1 MFFINFPKIPQSL
14 ISHCIFT
21 HLKVKIGHNTQ
32 ELNLEYTFT
41 IAGFN
46 FICIHCIKKQSCD
59 NCHDGALSKRLI
71 SWTKIINTKSN
82 T

>member
-1 MFFINFPKIPQSL
+1 M
-14 ISHCIFT
+14 T
-21 HLKVKIGHNTQ
+21 IGHGTQ
-32 ELNLEYTFT
+32 DLSLEYTFT

-46 FICIHCIKKQSCD
+46 FICIHYIKKESVD

-71 SWTKIINTKSN
+71 SWTKIRNTKSN